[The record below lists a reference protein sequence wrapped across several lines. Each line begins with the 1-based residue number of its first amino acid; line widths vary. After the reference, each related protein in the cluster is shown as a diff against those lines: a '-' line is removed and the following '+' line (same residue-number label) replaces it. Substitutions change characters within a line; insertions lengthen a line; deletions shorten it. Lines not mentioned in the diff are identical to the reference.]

1 MGGNREYKSDVF
13 SMLMED
19 KKNALQVYN
28 ALNGTKY
35 ENPNEV
41 EIVTL
46 DRGISL
52 TVRNDASFVLDS
64 NLSIYEH
71 QSTVCPNMPIRSL
84 IYFSCTIEKRIKN
97 RNIYGKSL
105 VKIPTPRFVIF
116 YNGVEEQPEQY
127 KLKLSDAYEL

>member
-13 SMLMED
+13 SMLLED

-116 YNGVEEQPEQY
+116 YNGV
-127 KLKLSDAYEL
+127 LKKFYIKFI